1 MTKRLESKFHVCKKL
16 NKNYNN
22 IWGLPK
28 GESLR
33 SVRKGSEKKK
43 KKKVSVYGKL
53 LQTKQSFRYFYCNMQ
68 EKTFKRI
75 LKQSV
80 ESPLTTLDR
89 FVSFLESRLDVV
101 LFRSCFTSSLHQ
113 ARQLINHGGVSVN
126 GKIVRNPSTQLS
138 QMDLIELQKNLLEV
152 KVELNSTLKS
162 VNTNF
167 SSRFLPPHLEID
179 YKTLSIVF
187 LWDPDYKNTYYPI
200 KADYEI
206 IQRFYK

>member
-1 MTKRLESKFHVCKKL
+1 
-16 NKNYNN
+16 
-22 IWGLPK
+22 
-28 GESLR
+28 
-33 SVRKGSEKKK
+33 
-43 KKKVSVYGKL
+43 
-53 LQTKQSFRYFYCNMQ
+53 MQ

-89 FVSFLESRLDVV
+89 FVSFLESRLEVV

-152 KVELNSTLKS
+152 KVDFN
-162 VNTNF
+162 
-167 SSRFLPPHLEID
+167 
-179 YKTLSIVF
+179 
-187 LWDPDYKNTYYPI
+187 
-200 KADYEI
+200 
-206 IQRFYK
+206 